1 MNLLNEI
8 TSNFQ
13 SWHNQVYDDATTMHS
28 QKFSGDIHQQLKSDF
43 KSAYN
48 LLSQGDRTIIVSCF
62 VSYINIAILIES

>member
-13 SWHNQVYDDATTMHS
+13 SWRYHEFDDGTIMHS
-28 QKFSGDIHQQLKSDF
+28 QKFSGNIHQQLKSNF

-62 VSYINIAILIES
+62 ISYTNIAILTES